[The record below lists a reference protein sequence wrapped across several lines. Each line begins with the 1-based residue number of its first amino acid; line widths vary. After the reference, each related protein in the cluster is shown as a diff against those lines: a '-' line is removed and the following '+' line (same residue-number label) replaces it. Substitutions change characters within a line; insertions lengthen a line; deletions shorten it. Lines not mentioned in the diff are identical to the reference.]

1 MNEIRLRVNGAVVS
15 YDEFR
20 NSIHPDKMLPAVLT
34 PDILESLAADA
45 VLVSPVPTPG
55 LNQRVVRNG
64 VVQDRLGNWVQSWE
78 VQDIPADELLAMRT
92 QERNNAWEA
101 VKRER
106 DGPRVNG
113 GVKVHGAWFNT
124 DMVSR
129 TRWMSW
135 KDSARDIL
143 ASGGTMSSSVILD
156 GAQIQCKLMDNTYA
170 PVTVQLTFDVVQAI
184 RELDA
189 NLFKTAENHHTALL
203 NCDNPESYNY
213 MVDWP
218 EQYQA

>member
-15 YDEFR
+15 HDEFR
-20 NSIHPDKMLPAVLT
+20 NIIHPDKMLPAVLT
-34 PDILESLAADA
+34 PDVLESLAADA
-45 VLVSPVPTPG
+45 VLVSPTPTPG
-55 LNQRVVRNG
+55 LNQRSVRNG
-64 VVQDRLGNWVQSWE
+64 VTQDRLGNWVQSWE

-113 GVKVHGAWFNT
+113 GVKVHGAWFHT
-124 DMVSR
+124 DMASR
-129 TRWMSW
+129 QRWISW

-143 ASGGTMSSSVILD
+143 AAGGSMSSPITMDNV
-156 GAQIQCKLMDNTYA
+156 QIQCKLMDNSYA
-170 PVTVQLTFDVVQAI
+170 PVTVQLAFDVLQAI
-184 RELDA
+184 KQLDA
-189 NLFKTAENHHTALL
+189 DLFKTAEINHVGLL
-203 NCDNPESYNY
+203 AFDNPEHYNY
-213 MVDWP
+213 MTDWP